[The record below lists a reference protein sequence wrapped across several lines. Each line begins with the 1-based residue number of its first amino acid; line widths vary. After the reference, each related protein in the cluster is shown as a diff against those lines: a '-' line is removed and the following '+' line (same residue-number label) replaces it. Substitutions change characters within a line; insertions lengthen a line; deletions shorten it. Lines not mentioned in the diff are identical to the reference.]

1 MCYSK
6 FFLTPLRKSFIST
19 LSLSLT
25 IFSSVVSSFIILP
38 NCAGVLGLN
47 TGHPDVSLWSRKP
60 VWMQI
65 FNFNVLNRSVKNN
78 YFIISI

>member
-6 FFLTPLRKSFIST
+6 FFLTPLRKCFIFT

-25 IFSSVVSSFIILP
+25 ILISVVSSFIILP

-47 TGHPDVSLWSRKP
+47 TGAS
-60 VWMQI
+60 
-65 FNFNVLNRSVKNN
+65 
-78 YFIISI
+78 